1 MTLARATLSQAR
13 AHFDAI
19 RQRVRGNLREQ
30 RLMSGT
36 ISAFLAAYMVAAFVL
51 VSRGLEYVQR
61 LPLLGPLLT
70 ERTLHLIFFFF
81 FLMLILSNAT
91 ITGMSLFRRRE
102 TGWLLSLPLPP
113 AGIVL
118 WKTFEGLLLSSWGL
132 IVLSAP
138 ILAAFGR
145 VLGAGASFYL
155 LSFTAIILLISI
167 AGNLSTW
174 LLLSLVR
181 FYRPWWLRAASLLL
195 GAGLFLLIVSLGTV
209 RRDPSLTA
217 DVSANFRQIL
227 HHTQFATHPLLP
239 STWVA
244 NVALA
249 SAKGLGGSAAFYTM
263 TLLSH
268 ALAVWIVSIVLA
280 QRWFFQAWNRTLHQA
295 ELQRQQSGRLPASTR
310 AAALFSRVADKLHVP
325 RPVRAMAA
333 KDARTF
339 LREPAQWG
347 QCTLIF
353 GLLLIYTSNL
363 RNLGYNY
370 ADPFWSTVVS
380 YLNLTVCALSMST
393 LTTRFVFPQF
403 SMEGQRFWIVGVAPF
418 PLTRVLRQKLWINW
432 LAATPLTTLLIVIS
446 SVSLRLPLHRAV
458 FFVASMALMSIGL
471 NALALSLG
479 ALIPNFR
486 ESNSAK
492 IVSGFGGTLCLILS
506 FFYII
511 AWIGILTIPAIAEHG
526 SKIKPTPEKVR
537 MLEVGAFCG
546 ALLLTL
552 LAGAT
557 PYFLAKNRMK
567 KMAYLGNL

>member
-13 AHFDAI
+13 AHLDTI

-30 RLMSGT
+30 RLMSAT
-36 ISAFLAAYMVAAFVL
+36 ISAFLVAYMVAAFML
-51 VSRGLEYVQR
+51 VSRGLVYVQR

-70 ERTLHLIFFFF
+70 ERTLHLLFFFF

-91 ITGMSLFRRRE
+91 ITGMSLFRRSE

-118 WKTFEGLLLSSWGL
+118 WKTIEGLLLSSWGL

-138 ILAAFGR
+138 ILGAFGR
-145 VLGAGASFYL
+145 ILGAGPSFYL
-155 LSFTAIILLISI
+155 LSFAAIVLLIAI

-174 LLLSLVR
+174 LLLLLVR
-181 FYRPWWLRAASLLL
+181 FYKPRWLKVAGLVLGTGLLLLIASL
-195 GAGLFLLIVSLGTV
+195 GSM
-209 RRDPSLTA
+209 RRNPVQA
-217 DVSANFRQIL
+217 IDVSANFRQIL
-227 HHTQFATHPLLP
+227 QHTQFATHPLLP
-239 STWVA
+239 STWVTE
-244 NVALA
+244 VALA
-249 SAKGLGGSAAFYTM
+249 SAKGFGGRAVFYTL

-268 ALAVWIVSIVLA
+268 ALAVWIVTVALA
-280 QRWFFQAWNRTLHQA
+280 QRWFFRGWNRTLHHA
-295 ELQRQQSGRLPASTR
+295 ELQRRQIGRTSAGARR
-310 AAALFSRVADKLHVP
+310 ATILSRLADRLRVP
-325 RPVRAMAA
+325 RPVRALAA

-347 QCTLIF
+347 QCALIF

-370 ADPFWSTVVS
+370 DDPFWSAVIS

-403 SMEGQRFWIVGVAPF
+403 SLEGRRIWIVGVAPF

-432 LAATPLTTLLIVIS
+432 LAATPLTTLLVVIS
-446 SVSLRLPLHRAV
+446 SVSLRLPAHRAL
-458 FFVASMALMSIGL
+458 FFVSSMALLSIGL

-479 ALIPNFR
+479 ALLPNFR
-486 ESNSAK
+486 ETNSAK

-511 AWIGILTIPAIAEHG
+511 GCIFLLTLPAASEHV
-526 SKIKPTPEKVR
+526 SKVKPT
-537 MLEVGAFCG
+537 LERVKWLELSALGG
-546 ALLLTL
+546 VLLLTL
-552 LAGAT
+552 LAGAL
-557 PYFLAKNRMK
+557 PYFLAKKRMK
-567 KMAYLGNL
+567 KLAYLGNL

>member
-1 MTLARATLSQAR
+1 MTLSRATLSQAR
-13 AHFDAI
+13 AHFDAM

-30 RLMSGT
+30 RLMSVT
-36 ISAFLAAYMVAAFVL
+36 ITVFLAAYMVAAFIL

-70 ERTLHLIFFFF
+70 ERTLHLLFFFF

-91 ITGMSLFRRRE
+91 ITGMSLFRRSE
-102 TGWLLSLPLPP
+102 TGWLLSLPFPP

-118 WKTFEGLLLSSWGL
+118 WKTIEGLLLSSWGL

-145 VLGAGASFYL
+145 VLGAGALFYL
-155 LSFTAIILLISI
+155 LSFIAIILLISI

-174 LLLSLVR
+174 LLLLLGR
-181 FYRPWWLRAASLLL
+181 FYRPWWLKAAAVLL
-195 GAGLFLLIVSLGTV
+195 GTGLFLLITSLGAL
-209 RRDPSLTA
+209 RRGSNTTA
-217 DVSANFRQIL
+217 DVPANLRQIL
-227 HHTQFATHPLLP
+227 QHTQLATHPLLP
-239 STWVA
+239 STWVTE
-244 NVALA
+244 VALA
-249 SAKGLGGSAAFYTM
+249 SAKGLGGNALFYTL

-268 ALAVWIVSIVLA
+268 ALAVWIVSIALA
-280 QRWFFQAWNRTLHQA
+280 QCWFFKAWNRTLHHA
-295 ELQRQQSGRLPASTR
+295 ELNRRHNRPPPVASR
-310 AAALFSRVADKLHVP
+310 AAALLSRVANTLRVP
-325 RPVRAMAA
+325 RPVRAMAM

-363 RNLGYNY
+363 RNLGYDY
-370 ADPFWSTVVS
+370 ADPFWSTVIS
-380 YLNLTVCALSMST
+380 YLNLMVCALSMST

-403 SMEGQRFWIVGVAPF
+403 SLEGRRFWIMGVVPF

-432 LAATPLTTLLIVIS
+432 LAATPLTMLLIAIS
-446 SVSLRLPLHRAV
+446 SVSLRLPTHRAV
-458 FFVASMALMSIGL
+458 FFVASMAVMSIGL

-486 ESNSAK
+486 ETNSAK

-511 AWIGILTIPAIAEHG
+511 AWIAILTIPAVSEH
-526 SKIKPTPEKVR
+526 SAKIKLTPEKVIS
-537 MLEVGAFCG
+537 LELSAFG
-546 ALLLTL
+546 GELLLTL
-552 LAGAT
+552 LAGAL
-557 PYFLAKNRMK
+557 PYFLAKKRMK

>member
-1 MTLARATLSQAR
+1 MTLARATLSQAK
-13 AHFDAI
+13 AHWDTI
-19 RQRVRGNLREQ
+19 RHRVRGNLREQ
-30 RLMSGT
+30 RLMSAT
-36 ISAFLAAYMVAAFVL
+36 ISAFLVAYMVAAFAL

-70 ERTLHLIFFFF
+70 ERTLHLLFFFF
-81 FLMLILSNAT
+81 FLMLILSNVT
-91 ITGMSLFRRRE
+91 ITGMSLFRRSE
-102 TGWLLSLPLPP
+102 TGWLLSLPIPP

-118 WKTFEGLLLSSWGL
+118 WKTIEGLLLSSWGL
-132 IVLSAP
+132 IVLSTP

-155 LSFTAIILLISI
+155 LSFTAIVLLISI

-174 LLLSLVR
+174 LLLLLVR
-181 FYRPWWLRAASLLL
+181 FYRRWWPKVASLLL
-195 GAGLFLLIVSLGTV
+195 GTGLFLLITCPGAL
-209 RRDPSLTA
+209 RREPVLSG

-227 HHTQFATHPLLP
+227 RHTQLATHPLLP
-239 STWVA
+239 STWVTE
-244 NVALA
+244 VALA
-249 SAKGLGGSAAFYTM
+249 SAKGLGGTAIFYSL

-268 ALAVWIVSIVLA
+268 ALAVWIVSVWLA
-280 QRWFFQAWNRTLHQA
+280 QRWFYPAWNRTLHHA
-295 ELQRQQSGRLPASTR
+295 ELQRRLNGGPPPKARGTAFLSGLARRLQ
-310 AAALFSRVADKLHVP
+310 VP
-325 RPVRAMAA
+325 RPVRALAV
-333 KDARTF
+333 KDLRTF

-370 ADPFWSTVVS
+370 ADPFWSAVIS

-403 SMEGQRFWIVGVAPF
+403 SLEGRRFWIIGVAPF

-446 SVSLRLPLHRAV
+446 SVSLRLPAHRAA
-458 FFVASMALMSIGL
+458 FFIASMAFLSIGL

-479 ALIPNFR
+479 ALLPNFR
-486 ESNSAK
+486 ETNSAK

-506 FFYII
+506 FFYIVACI
-511 AWIGILTIPAIAEHG
+511 FILTIPAVSEHAA
-526 SKIKPTPEKVR
+526 KIKPSQEKVKL
-537 MLEVGAFCG
+537 LELSALGGV
-546 ALLLTL
+546 LLLTL
-552 LAGAT
+552 GAGAL

-567 KMAYLGNL
+567 KLAYLGNL